1 MTAPGSTA
9 RRAGFALLFFLSVAA
24 PASAD
29 FQSGLTAYQ
38 RGDYATALR
47 EWSAAAES
55 GNATAQLYLG
65 LMYERGQG
73 VPVNP
78 AEARKWYERAAA
90 GSADPE
96 EKRRASDGKERVSRA
111 AASAAVDAA
120 LVGRWRATAPDPA
133 TGGTVEML
141 WDIAASGDFSMT
153 VAKRRNDGAVLGRSL
168 EKGQFKARNGQWSYS
183 LPTQTYEGSYKVLGA
198 DAFETTGPLGAARWM
213 RVTAASS
220 TAERP
225 PSTSPPGGTSPPAA
239 GGRVLMNE
247 DFRAPGS
254 WPEMSGRY
262 CRASYASGGYVV
274 ENVAQKDPCLL
285 QGFPQ
290 PAAARIE
297 IAVKLVSGAET
308 GAYGLVFG
316 FQNDDGGFTLGIS
329 SQGYVRLAA
338 PGGAL
343 LIPWTAEPSARPSGD
358 APTRLAVDVQGTSI
372 TAYVNGKSLGV
383 VQAPRAAAG
392 GVGIYVGTAGA
403 QVLVSQLRVTAL
415 GGSAPEAPSPRIL
428 FDEDFRT
435 ARVLPIS
442 TECRAAYQDGGL
454 AVEVAGGICA
464 FPMPNAPVHS
474 GDGRLELTL
483 DLRRGAAAGPDRDIY
498 SLLFGFAPDGSYY
511 ALQVGTRG
519 FARLARWDGG
529 FRELSPWKEDGAIRT
544 GIGAVNQLAVVIEGR
559 SLIGYVNGQE
569 VARAQAPTAVSGRFG
584 VLLNSTGMRAVVS
597 RARMLAPPVR

>member
-1 MTAPGSTA
+1 MTESRRPA
-9 RRAGFALLFFLSVAA
+9 RLAWLTLLLLLVAA

-29 FQSGLTAYQ
+29 FQTGLTAYQ

-47 EWSAAAES
+47 EWTPAAEA

-73 VPVNP
+73 VGANP

-90 GSADPE
+90 ASTDPE
-96 EKRRASDGKERVSRA
+96 EKRRANDGVDRVSRA
-111 AASAAVDAA
+111 AASAVVDGA
-120 LVGRWRATAPDPA
+120 LVGRWRTTAPDPA
-133 TGGTVEML
+133 TGGIVEML

-168 EKGQFKARNGQWSYS
+168 EKGQFKAKNGQWSYS
-183 LPTQTYEGSYKVLGA
+183 LPTQTYEGSYKLVGA
-198 DAFETTGPLGAARWM
+198 DAFETTGPLGTARWT
-213 RVTAASS
+213 RVTAGAS

-247 DFRAPGS
+247 EFRAPGS
-254 WPEMSGRY
+254 WPEMAGRY

-297 IAVKLVSGAET
+297 IALKLQSGAAT

-383 VQAPRAAAG
+383 VQGPRAAAG

-415 GGSAPEAPSPRIL
+415 GGSAPEAPRIL
-428 FDEDFRT
+428 FDDDFRT

-442 TECRAAYQDGGL
+442 TECRVAYQDGGL

-464 FPMPNAPVHS
+464 FPIPNAPVHQ
-474 GDGRLELTL
+474 GDVRFELAV

-519 FARLARWDGG
+519 FARLARWDGAL
-529 FRELSPWKEDGAIRT
+529 RELSPWKEDDAIRT
-544 GIGAVNQLAVVIEGR
+544 GIGAVNQLAVAIEGKTLR
-559 SLIGYVNGQE
+559 GYVNGQE

-597 RARMLAPPVR
+597 RARMIAPPVR